1 MTWTYTGSPA
11 TVYADAVRFQ
21 CGDTDTN
28 NQQLQDGEIA
38 AGTAKYPANERLAAA
53 FCLDALASKY
63 AAKAT
68 FSVGQISKQMGNVA
82 ENLRQQ
88 AALLRREAGKLAG
101 MFFGGLTKSGKVLL
115 DNDLDAVKQPFCVG
129 QFDSPLAPSFDGSR
143 KGGG

>member
-68 FSVGQISKQMGNVA
+68 FSVGQISKQMGAVA

-115 DNDLDAVKQPFCVG
+115 DNDLDAVKPPFTVG
-129 QFDSPLAPSFDGSR
+129 QMDSPLVHQMDGSR
-143 KGGG
+143 RGNG